1 MKIALENMGEEYLTR
16 VVNLRESLDFLIK
29 SPQIN
34 EFSTLTNQCLRAITS
49 GGRIFF
55 MGNGGS
61 AAEATHLAAEFVSK
75 CCIDHAP
82 WPAMALND
90 SISAITAIGND
101 YGFEEIFSRQIR
113 AYANSTSVVIGLSTS
128 GKSSNVLHG
137 LKTAREIGAFTS
149 LWTSQLCPDN
159 SMMLVDH
166 KLIAPT
172 NSTPRAQEIHLLW
185 GHAMAEIIE
194 IIL

>member
-1 MKIALENMGEEYLTR
+1 MNTTLEDMGKEYINR
-16 VVNLRESLDFLIK
+16 IKDLRDSLDVLMQN
-29 SPQIN
+29 SQIE
-34 EFSTLTNQCLRAITS
+34 EFSTLTNQCLQAITS

-75 CCIDHAP
+75 CCIDHEP

-101 YGFEEIFSRQIR
+101 YGFEEIFSRQIK
-113 AYANSTSVVIGLSTS
+113 AFANSQSVVIGLSTS
-128 GKSSNVLHG
+128 GKSNNVLQG
-137 LKTAREIGAFTS
+137 LRTARSMGAFTS
-149 LWTSQLCPDN
+149 LWTSQLCPDT
-159 SMMLVDH
+159 SIMLVDN

-172 NSTPRAQEIHLLW
+172 ISTPRAQELHLLW

-194 IIL
+194 IGL

>member
-1 MKIALENMGEEYLTR
+1 MKMALEDMGKEYITR
-16 VVNLRESLDFLIK
+16 IKDLRESLDFLIQN
-29 SPQIN
+29 SQIE
-34 EFSTLTNQCLRAITS
+34 EFSTLTNQCLQAISS

-75 CCIDHAP
+75 CCIDHDP

-101 YGFEEIFSRQIR
+101 YGFEEIFSRQVK
-113 AYANSTSVVIGLSTS
+113 AFANSQSVVIGLSTS
-128 GKSSNVLHG
+128 GKSSNILRG
-137 LKTAREIGAFTS
+137 LRTARSMGAFTS
-149 LWTSQLCPDN
+149 LWTSQLCPDT
-159 SMMLVDH
+159 SMTLVDN

-172 NSTPRAQEIHLLW
+172 ISTPRAQELHLLW
-185 GHAMAEIIE
+185 GHTMAEIIE
-194 IIL
+194 ISL

>member
-1 MKIALENMGEEYLTR
+1 MKMALEDMGKEYISR
-16 VVNLRESLDFLIK
+16 IKDLRESLDFLIQN
-29 SPQIN
+29 SQIE
-34 EFSTLTNQCLRAITS
+34 EFSTLTNQCLQAISS

-75 CCIDHAP
+75 CCIDHDP

-101 YGFEEIFSRQIR
+101 YGFEEIFSRQVK
-113 AYANSTSVVIGLSTS
+113 AFANSQSVVIGLSTS
-128 GKSSNVLHG
+128 GKSSNILRG
-137 LKTAREIGAFTS
+137 LRTARSMGAFTS
-149 LWTSQLCPDN
+149 LWTSQLCPDT
-159 SMMLVDH
+159 SMTLVDN

-172 NSTPRAQEIHLLW
+172 ISTPRAQELHLLW
-185 GHAMAEIIE
+185 GHTMAEIIE
-194 IIL
+194 ISL

>member
-16 VVNLRESLDFLIK
+16 VVNLRDSLDFLIK

-34 EFSTLTNQCLRAITS
+34 EFTKLTNQFLNAITN

-61 AAEATHLAAEFVSK
+61 AAEATHIAAEFVSK
-75 CCIDHAP
+75 CCIDHEP

-90 SISAITAIGND
+90 SISAITAISND
-101 YGFEEIFSRQIR
+101 YGFEEIFSRQIK
-113 AYANSTSVVIGLSTS
+113 AFANSKSVVIGLSTS
-128 GKSSNVLHG
+128 GKSRNILRG
-137 LKTAREIGAFTS
+137 LQTAKALGAFTS
-149 LWTSQLCPDN
+149 LWTSQQCPLDIQDFIDN
-159 SMMLVDH
+159 

-172 NSTPRAQEIHLLW
+172 YSTPRAQEVHLLW
-185 GHAMAEIIE
+185 GHSLAEVVE
-194 IIL
+194 GIL

>member
-1 MKIALENMGEEYLTR
+1 MKMALEDMGKEYLTR
-16 VVNLRESLDFLIK
+16 VKDLRESLDFLIQN
-29 SPQIN
+29 SQIE
-34 EFSTLTNQCLRAITS
+34 EFSTLTNQCLQAISS

-75 CCIDHAP
+75 CCIDHDP

-101 YGFEEIFSRQIR
+101 YGFEEIFSRQVK
-113 AYANSTSVVIGLSTS
+113 AFANSQSVVIGLSTS
-128 GKSSNVLHG
+128 GKSSNVLRG
-137 LKTAREIGAFTS
+137 LRTARSMGAFTS
-149 LWTSQLCPDN
+149 LWTSQLCPDT
-159 SMMLVDH
+159 SMTLVDN

-172 NSTPRAQEIHLLW
+172 ISTPRAQELHLLW
-185 GHAMAEIIE
+185 GHTMAEIIE
-194 IIL
+194 ISL

>member
-16 VVNLRESLDFLIK
+16 VVNLRDSLDFLIK

-34 EFSTLTNQCLRAITS
+34 EFTKLTNQCLNAVTN

-61 AAEATHLAAEFVSK
+61 AAEATHIAAEFVSK
-75 CCIDHAP
+75 CCVDHEP

-101 YGFEEIFSRQIR
+101 YGFEEIFSRQVK
-113 AYANSTSVVIGLSTS
+113 AFANSKSVVIGLSTS
-128 GKSSNVLHG
+128 GKSRNILRG
-137 LKTAREIGAFTS
+137 LQTAKELGAFTS
-149 LWTSQLCPDN
+149 LWTSQQCPLDIQDFIDN
-159 SMMLVDH
+159 
-166 KLIAPT
+166 KLTAPT
-172 NSTPRAQEIHLLW
+172 ASTPRAQEVHLLW
-185 GHAMAEIIE
+185 GHSLAEVVE
-194 IIL
+194 GIL